1 MKRLERLEQLK
12 AEMIRWTGDGDIEI
26 AHSQADSLLLEVLRV
41 VAGDATVIR
50 EAVDQIIDAY
60 ELVDKWYA

>member
-26 AHSQADSLLLEVLRV
+26 AHSQADRLLLEVLRA
-41 VAGDATVIR
+41 VASDATATR
-50 EAVDQIIDAY
+50 EAVEQIIDAY

>member
-26 AHSQADSLLLEVLRV
+26 AHSQADRLLLEVLRA
-41 VAGDATVIR
+41 VAGDATATR
-50 EAVDQIIDAY
+50 EAVEQIIDAY